1 MIENILYKQ
10 VIKKLKKNLDLN
22 KNLNILEI
30 GCGNQIYKKFLFDHN
45 YEGLDLPFEDNDSPK
60 WRLDSKKP
68 DIEIKL
74 ENFEAK
80 KNYDL
85 IFSVGTIFMLDEKDL
100 KALIKLILTLKFK
113 NGKAIFFDYNKN
125 TIDRL
130 IKTQNDGFNYNQNN
144 YCEILKKTFKE
155 NFRLLNTEWCS
166 NNIFKK
172 NIKEFLK
179 INKGHV
185 IEIDFNKN

>member
-1 MIENILYKQ
+1 MEKNIIYKQ
-10 VIKKLKKNLDLN
+10 VIKKLKNNLDIN

-30 GCGNQIYKKFLFDHN
+30 GCGSQIYKKFLYNHN
-45 YEGLDLPFEDNDSPK
+45 YEGLDLPYEDINLPK
-60 WRLDSKKP
+60 WRLASEIP

-100 KALIKLILTLKFK
+100 KALIKLILNLKLK

-125 TIDRL
+125 TINRL
-130 IKTQNDGFNYNQNN
+130 INKQNDGFNYNQNN

-172 NIKEFLK
+172 KIKEFLK
-179 INKGHV
+179 INKGHI
-185 IEIDFNKN
+185 IEIDFNKD